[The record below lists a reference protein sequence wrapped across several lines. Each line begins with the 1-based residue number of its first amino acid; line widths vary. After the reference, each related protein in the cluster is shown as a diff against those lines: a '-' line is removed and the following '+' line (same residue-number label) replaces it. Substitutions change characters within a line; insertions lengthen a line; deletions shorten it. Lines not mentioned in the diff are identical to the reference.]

1 VNIDI
6 DQQPSSWRE
15 VALVLGGSLLFFAP
29 GLSKPSLRFTNG
41 LMAALIIFEIVYGI
55 LVVVYL
61 HRRGWRLSSISLPPT
76 KRDAL
81 RALGVFIVG
90 YLVYIGSVLFA
101 SFFLSTQAAAVAN
114 MRVSGAVGFPLV
126 ILLAIINPVFEEGLW
141 LAYCVNGPARDKPA
155 MTYIFSVGIRT
166 FVHGY
171 QGWLAIFGIAPLGAW
186 FLYYYLQTRRL
197 TPVLIAHGLYDLTSI
212 IILKY
217 TGYIG

>member
-81 RALGVFIVG
+81 R
-90 YLVYIGSVLFA
+90 
-101 SFFLSTQAAAVAN
+101 
-114 MRVSGAVGFPLV
+114 
-126 ILLAIINPVFEEGLW
+126 
-141 LAYCVNGPARDKPA
+141 VN
-155 MTYIFSVGIRT
+155 
-166 FVHGY
+166 
-171 QGWLAIFGIAPLGAW
+171 
-186 FLYYYLQTRRL
+186 
-197 TPVLIAHGLYDLTSI
+197 
-212 IILKY
+212 
-217 TGYIG
+217 